1 MKTKITISAVL
12 ICLLVT
18 PNILSVGQFTNA
30 KTYTGYESL
39 RQLPAIT
46 IASNGSVIPQN
57 GIVQQVGNEYRL
69 TRNLTDQYS
78 IQIYCS
84 NIIFDGQGNCLDG
97 CGLSGSG
104 LTLANVINST
114 VRNIVIRNFPQACIS
129 IDNSAENNFIGIQCD
144 GLELYKSDNNNFSKS
159 AMGLSMTSSSH
170 NRFFNNNF
178 SGSVC
183 SVGLNYCSDNL
194 FFDNNIEHLL
204 CYYSSNNLFYHN
216 NIDSADLLYES
227 SWMPNSWDNGKEG
240 NYWSSYNGTD
250 INADGI
256 GDTVY
261 KFNSDNIDRYPLTQP
276 VDIYSTANPIPNET
290 PTLPPEDRS
299 ILHLEPTDYL
309 LPIIIVLIVII
320 ISLLLF
326 RRHRK
331 TAKKPSKQ
339 ITQTLT
345 EDCSLSLSR
354 RKSIGN
360 IL

>member
-39 RQLPAIT
+39 RHLPAIT

-57 GIVQQVGNEYRL
+57 GIVQQMGNEYRL

-114 VRNIVIRNFPQACIS
+114 ARNIVIRNFPQACIS
-129 IDNSAENNFIGIQCD
+129 IDNSSENNFIGIQCD

-159 AMGLSMTSSSH
+159 AMGLSMTSSAH

-240 NYWSSYNGTD
+240 NYWSDYDGTD
-250 INADGI
+250 SNNDGI
-256 GDTVY
+256 GDTPY
-261 KFNSDNIDRYPLTQP
+261 IIDEHNQDNYPLMNS
-276 VDIYSTANPIPNET
+276 VVIPEVSDEDKPTT
-290 PTLPPEDRS
+290 PT
-299 ILHLEPTDYL
+299 IEPFPTALAIASVAGVAVGAAGL
-309 LPIIIVLIVII
+309 LVY
-320 ISLLLF
+320 F
-326 RRHRK
+326 RKRK
-331 TAKKPSKQ
+331 
-339 ITQTLT
+339 
-345 EDCSLSLSR
+345 R
-354 RKSIGN
+354 
-360 IL
+360 